1 MVESYLSEVIED
13 WAKDI
18 DQQALKIEDAA
29 VREEFY
35 AYHGEDYDEL
45 QKYRLILM
53 NSFFTTSFA
62 LFQSE
67 LEMMCNF
74 AKERTGTPFSVEDFG
89 SRDYTNNA
97 KVYLEKLN
105 VTFPRDTPEW
115 RKIRIYQGIRNKIMH
130 EDGFVGRDWKYFDE
144 AKGMGILPFRG
155 DFGELKLSRLI
166 CEQAVNDFERFLL
179 MVHAAIADL

>member
-1 MVESYLSEVIED
+1 MIPKYYSIYEMIVTDEWKYHRGFLNMVESYLSELIED
-13 WAKDI
+13 WTKDI
-18 DQQALKIEDAA
+18 DRQALKIEDAA

-45 QKYRLILM
+45 KKYRLILM

-97 KVYLEKLN
+97 KA
-105 VTFPRDTPEW
+105 T
-115 RKIRIYQGIRNKIMH
+115 
-130 EDGFVGRDWKYFDE
+130 
-144 AKGMGILPFRG
+144 
-155 DFGELKLSRLI
+155 SRS
-166 CEQAVNDFERFLL
+166 
-179 MVHAAIADL
+179 